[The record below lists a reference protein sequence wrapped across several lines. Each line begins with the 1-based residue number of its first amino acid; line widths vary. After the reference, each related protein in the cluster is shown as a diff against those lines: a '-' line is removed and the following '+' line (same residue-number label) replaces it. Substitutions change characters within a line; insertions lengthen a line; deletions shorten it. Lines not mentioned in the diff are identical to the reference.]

1 MYQQKLVNL
10 QPQKGHSNIGTDA
23 LNYLQ
28 TLRTTLPLFKLI
40 DQDGDLPVLEA
51 IAAEI
56 RESYTDVIIL
66 GTGGSSLGGQSLY
79 ALSTLSS
86 PRLHFHDNIDPDT
99 FNRLFAVIDPEK
111 TKIIAISKSGNTAET
126 LMQLLVCL
134 QHWQQRNLTIKNH
147 FLIIT
152 EPGQNAIREIAQHHH
167 CQVLDHPTDI
177 GGRFAV
183 FTLVGL
189 LPALISGLDAY
200 KIRHGARQ
208 VLDEMMHAKEAEACK
223 PLLGAL
229 LQKALLSHNINQTV
243 VMPYID
249 RLAIFAM
256 WYRQLWAES
265 LGKNGKGS
273 TPIRAVGTVDQHS
286 QLQLYLDGPK
296 DKFFTIIT
304 INHPDDLFKI
314 QETPF
319 THKAL
324 TLFHNKTMGQLI
336 QAEQQATVDTLV
348 NNNCPTRIL
357 HLTHLDEGMMGG
369 LMMHYIVETLA
380 MAHLLEVNPFDQ
392 PAVEESKILTRHYL
406 EQEQ

>member
-1 MYQQKLVNL
+1 MYHQKLVNL
-10 QPQKGHSNIGTDA
+10 QAQKGSSNIGSNA
-23 LNYLQ
+23 LGYLQ
-28 TLRTTLPLFKLI
+28 KLRGELPLFKLI
-40 DQDGDLPVLEA
+40 DQDGNIAALEA
-51 IAAEI
+51 IAADI
-56 RESYTDVIIL
+56 RGSYKDVIIL

-79 ALSTLSS
+79 ALAATSS

-99 FNRLFAVIDPEK
+99 FTKLFTTINPET

-126 LMQLLVCL
+126 LMQLLVCI
-134 QHWQQRNLTIKNH
+134 QHWQKQDLEIKNH

-152 EPGQNAIREIAQHHH
+152 EPGQNAIREVADCYN
-167 CQVLDHPTDI
+167 CQALDHPTDI

-189 LPALISGLDAY
+189 LPALIAGLSAH
-200 KIRHGARQ
+200 KIHKGARQ
-208 VLDEMMHAKEAEACK
+208 VLDEITNSKEPEDCK

-229 LQKALLSHNINQTV
+229 LQKALLAQNIDQAV
-243 VMPYID
+243 VMPYVD

-296 DKFFTIIT
+296 DKFFTVIT
-304 INHPDDLFKI
+304 MEHAGDHFKI
-314 QETPF
+314 QDGNF
-319 THKAL
+319 NHNAL
-324 TLFHNKTMGQLI
+324 TIFNGKTMGQLM
-336 QAEQQATVDTLV
+336 QAEQQATIDTLA
-348 NNNCPTRIL
+348 NNNCPTRVL
-357 HLTHLDEGMMGG
+357 HLSHLDEEAMGG

-392 PAVEESKILTRHYL
+392 PAVEESKVLTRHYL
-406 EQEQ
+406 ETL